1 MALKKSTDKTI
12 LHQDS
17 EGHNKQSFKN
27 ETDKEDKSNYVF
39 MAKSQEEHLYQNRKE
54 HSYSELH
61 DCQKHHDFGKKDN
74 GKKLVTVKNST
85 ETLESSTEDEHK
97 EQNPESVYEVVCID
111 STLAKSVDKTIHEN
125 PKPQNSDCSYGKKE
139 PKCHKNN
146 AVTTQFCNTTQQDLD
161 ETTLSTN
168 YPTIPQKGNK
178 CTQAVET
185 KDFPVSNY
193 CQSSVKAGCTFGNC
207 SRS

>member
-27 ETDKEDKSNYVF
+27 ETAKEDKSNYVF
-39 MAKSQEEHLYQNRKE
+39 MTKQEEHLYQNRE
-54 HSYSELH
+54 QHSYSELH

-111 STLAKSVDKTIHEN
+111 STNH
-125 PKPQNSDCSYGKKE
+125 
-139 PKCHKNN
+139 
-146 AVTTQFCNTTQQDLD
+146 
-161 ETTLSTN
+161 
-168 YPTIPQKGNK
+168 PTIPQKGNE

>member
-27 ETDKEDKSNYVF
+27 ETAKEDKSNYVF
-39 MAKSQEEHLYQNRKE
+39 MTQSKEEHLYQNRKE
-54 HSYSELH
+54 HNYSKLH
-61 DCQKHHDFGKKDN
+61 DCQKQHDFGKKDN

-139 PKCHKNN
+139 PKCHKKM
-146 AVTTQFCNTTQQDLD
+146 D
-161 ETTLSTN
+161 ENTLSTN